1 MTQEFSRRAQMK
13 KKKRANLLIN
23 SLLAVVGILIIITL
37 ANLLS
42 SNDDTAVEADPGDE
56 QQQVTDEGQQDV
68 ESEDTAGAETTEESE
83 ATDEAESTDETEA
96 TEEDQTDTTEEQA
109 EVTTEPSMDPI
120 VDEVIVNTA
129 WQPVGT
135 TQTGEHVSSY
145 TKGTVDW
152 DEKIKALQYASGL
165 SADNMYTIFLG
176 NGGSPQKSIG
186 TVTSKDKS
194 EMYRIYL
201 EWVDGQGWKPTKLEK
216 LNQLP

>member
-68 ESEDTAGAETTEESE
+68 ESEDIAGAET
-83 ATDEAESTDETEA
+83 TDEAESTEETEA

-109 EVTTEPSMDPI
+109 EVTTEPSTDPI